1 MYCSKCGT
9 EMSKGDKF
17 CKQCGGPVGVKTEE
31 GVKILKLKCQSCNAT
46 MEYKADENIMFCPY
60 CGSKN
65 LVIES
70 DKVKVTKIK
79 KDIIVEK
86 QNLEKEKRETKKMEH
101 EQFMEKD
108 KKLDKEIAI
117 MWILLVFGVIGFM
130 VFATLNK

>member
-17 CKQCGGPVGVKTEE
+17 CRSCGEPVSVIADE
-31 GVKILKLKCQSCNAT
+31 GVKILKLKCQSCDAT

-65 LVIES
+65 LVVES

-79 KDIIVEK
+79 KDIVVEK

-108 KKLDKEIAI
+108 KKLDKEII
-117 MWILLVFGVIGFM
+117 IIFIVLISFLIWFV
-130 VFATLNK
+130 TL